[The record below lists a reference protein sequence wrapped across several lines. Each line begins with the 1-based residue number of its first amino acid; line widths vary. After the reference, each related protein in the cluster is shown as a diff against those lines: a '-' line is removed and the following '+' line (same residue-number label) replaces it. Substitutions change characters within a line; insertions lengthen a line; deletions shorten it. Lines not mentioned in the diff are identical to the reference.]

1 MDANSSL
8 LYRILIVP
16 FIHLL
21 TPSNIVKNNDK
32 KSTINSLTRE
42 QLLLL
47 FIF

>member
-21 TPSNIVKNNDK
+21 TPNIVKNIDK